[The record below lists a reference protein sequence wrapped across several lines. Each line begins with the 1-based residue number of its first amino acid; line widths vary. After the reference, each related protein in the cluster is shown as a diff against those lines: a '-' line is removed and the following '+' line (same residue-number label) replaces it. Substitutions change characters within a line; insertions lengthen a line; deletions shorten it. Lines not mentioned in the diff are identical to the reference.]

1 MFGSVILIFEFAPS
15 LNYSL
20 GNFWNSAIFL
30 PFGGVIWLILK
41 VTRKHVLTPRIG
53 VVIFSKAR
61 RTKLSQILPMSMFIN
76 TSALILGFDQME
88 RVDDQGWTTAMIFV
102 SLVLMLF
109 WIAAYFLDFSR
120 LYAYGI
126 LLAIPPL
133 VGELLRQQWDAVH
146 QGFPITLSV
155 VAAIMISTGFA
166 QFVKV
171 VRNNP
176 VLSIEA

>member
-1 MFGSVILIFEFAPS
+1 
-15 LNYSL
+15 
-20 GNFWNSAIFL
+20 
-30 PFGGVIWLILK
+30 
-41 VTRKHVLTPRIG
+41 
-53 VVIFSKAR
+53 
-61 RTKLSQILPMSMFIN
+61 MSMFIN
-76 TSALILGFDQME
+76 TSALILVFDQME

-109 WIAAYFLDFSR
+109 WIAAYFLDFRR
-120 LYAYGI
+120 LYAYAI
-126 LLAIPPL
+126 LLAVSPL

-146 QGFPITLSV
+146 HGSPITFSV
-155 VAAIMISTGFA
+155 VAAIMISTGVV

>member
-1 MFGSVILIFEFAPS
+1 MVGSVILIFGFAP
-15 LNYSL
+15 LLGDSL
-20 GNFWNSAIFL
+20 GDFWSSAIFL
-30 PFGGVIWLILK
+30 PFEGVIWLILK

-53 VVIFSKAR
+53 VVKFSKAR
-61 RTKLSQILPMSMFIN
+61 RTKLSQVLPMSMFIN
-76 TSALILGFDQME
+76 TSALILVFDQMK

-109 WIAAYFLDFSR
+109 WIAAYFLDFRR
-120 LYAYGI
+120 LYAYTI
-126 LLAIPPL
+126 LLAVSPL
-133 VGELLRQQWDAVH
+133 VGELLWQQWDAVH
-146 QGFPITLSV
+146 HGSPITFSV
-155 VAAIMISTGFA
+155 VAAIMISTGVV